1 MSAKDKKSQKAINRK
16 TNVHKKS
23 PNIKKIWKNNWF
35 IISLSFKT
43 APVFMIYMIFE
54 QIKQAGLVFLE
65 HIYGIHYVLEAAEYG
80 KPFILVLRFLSI
92 VLASWAISFIFSGI
106 YQNYVSQKGILKIQ
120 KRLKEIIYD
129 KVKDIDLECYDNP
142 EYYNNFVLAISESE
156 QSINRAHRIL
166 ESTTYG
172 FTSLI
177 TSGIFFLTI
186 DSVSVLF
193 VLGSF
198 VLTFFFTKY
207 LNKLNYKNRIEKN
220 PFERKR
226 AYIHRVF
233 YLNEY
238 AKELRLNPDISTR
251 LNDEFGN
258 SNNEI
263 KMIEKK
269 YAPKRT
275 IFQFI
280 VQYITNDFITD
291 VIYIIYLVYRA
302 AVMHAISYSSVVV
315 LWNSQGNLKY
325 SLRTFAQL
333 LPQLSENSLYIE
345 KIQDFLRYD
354 SKVISMKNLSV
365 PKESKILEIKN
376 ISFGYTVGDG
386 YILNNINLTIH
397 PNEKIALVGYNGA
410 GKTTLIKLI
419 MRLYDPCEGEILY
432 DGINIKDYD
441 LNEYREAIGAIFQD
455 FKIFAATIEEN
466 VCLDENKAYTS
477 PSEEENEQQR
487 ILDALTFSGF
497 KNKLDKLPKGLN
509 TELTREFEEDGTEL
523 SGGEN
528 QKLAI
533 ARAFYKD
540 AGMVILDEP
549 SSALDPIAEYQL
561 NEVMLE
567 AAAHKT
573 VIFISHRLST
583 TRNADKIFM
592 LERGRIIEEG
602 SHEDLLAMDKKYAR
616 MWRAQAGK
624 YISS

>member
-1 MSAKDKKSQKAINRK
+1 MSAKDKKSR
-16 TNVHKKS
+16 NV
-23 PNIKKIWKNNWF
+23 KKIWKNNWF

-54 QIKQAGLVFLE
+54 QVKQAVLVFLE
-65 HIYGIHYVLEAAEYG
+65 HTYGIHYVLEAAEYG
-80 KPFILVLRFLSI
+80 KPFILVIRFLSI

-156 QSINRAHRIL
+156 QSINRAHKIL

-172 FTSLI
+172 FSALI

-193 VLGSF
+193 VVGAF
-198 VLTFFFTKY
+198 VLTLFFTKY
-207 LNKLNYKNRIEKN
+207 INKLNYSNRIEKN
-220 PFERKR
+220 PIERKR
-226 AYIHRVF
+226 AYVHRVF

-251 LNDEFGN
+251 LNDEFDD
-258 SNNEI
+258 SNKEI

-275 IFQFI
+275 ILQFI

-291 VIYIIYLVYRA
+291 VIYIAYLVYRA

-315 LWNSQGNLKY
+315 LWNSQGHLKH

-354 SKVISMKNLSV
+354 SKVISMKNLQV

-376 ISFGYTVGDG
+376 ISFAYSEKDG
-386 YILNNINLTIH
+386 NILNNISLIIH
-397 PNEKIALVGYNGA
+397 PNEKAALVGYNGA

-441 LNEYREAIGAIFQD
+441 LNGYREAIGAIFQD
-455 FKIFAATIEEN
+455 FKIFAATVEEN
-466 VCLDENKAYTS
+466 VFLDENKVYKNN
-477 PSEEENEQQR
+477 SEEENEKQR

-497 KNKLDKLPKGLN
+497 DDKLDDLPKGLK
-509 TELTREFEEDGTEL
+509 TELTTEFEKDGTDL

-561 NEVMLE
+561 NETMLR

-583 TRNADKIFM
+583 TRNADRIFM
-592 LERGRIIEEG
+592 LEQGRIIEEG
-602 SHEDLLAMDKKYAR
+602 RHEELLDMDEKYAK
-616 MWRAQAGK
+616 MWKAQAGK
-624 YISS
+624 YINL

>member
-1 MSAKDKKSQKAINRK
+1 MSTKDKKSP
-16 TNVHKKS
+16 NV
-23 PNIKKIWKNNWF
+23 KKIWMNNWF

-54 QIKQAGLVFLE
+54 EIKQGVLVFLE
-65 HIYGIHYVLEAAEYG
+65 HTYGIHYVLEAAEYG
-80 KPFILVLRFLSI
+80 KPFILVVRFLSI
-92 VLASWAISFIFSGI
+92 ILASWAISFVFSGI
-106 YQNYVSQKGILKIQ
+106 FQNYISQKGMLKIQ
-120 KRLKEIIYD
+120 KKLKELIYD

-156 QSINRAHRIL
+156 QSIDRAHKIL
-166 ESTTYG
+166 KSTTYG
-172 FTSLI
+172 FTALI

-186 DSVSVLF
+186 DAVSVIF
-193 VLGSF
+193 VVGAF

-207 LNKLNYKNRIEKN
+207 INKLNYKNRIEKN

-226 AYIHRVF
+226 AYVHRVF

-238 AKELRLNPDISTR
+238 AKELRLNPGISTR
-251 LNDEFGN
+251 LDDEFNN

-263 KMIEKK
+263 QMIEKK

-275 IFQFI
+275 ILQFI
-280 VQYITNDFITD
+280 VQYVTNDFIAD
-291 VIYIIYLVYRA
+291 VIYIVYLVYRA

-315 LWNSQGNLKY
+315 LWNSQGHLKN
-325 SLRTFAQL
+325 SLRSFAQI

-345 KIQDFLRYD
+345 KIQDFLKYD
-354 SKVISMKNLSV
+354 KKVISVKNLPV
-365 PKESKILEIKN
+365 PKDSKALEIRN
-376 ISFGYTVGDG
+376 ISFGYSEKDG
-386 YILNNINLTIH
+386 YILNNISLTIH
-397 PNEKIALVGYNGA
+397 PNEKAALVGYNGA

-441 LNEYREAIGAIFQD
+441 LNGYREAIGAIFQD
-455 FKIFAATIEEN
+455 FRIFAATVEEN
-466 VCLDENKAYTS
+466 VFLDENKVFEIN
-477 PSEEENEQQR
+477 SEEENERQR
-487 ILDALTFSGF
+487 ILDALKFSGF
-497 KNKLDKLPKGLN
+497 NDKLGKLPKGLK
-509 TELTREFEEDGTEL
+509 TELTTEFEEDGTDL

-561 NEVMLE
+561 NEAMLR

-583 TRNADKIFM
+583 TRNADRIFM
-592 LERGRIIEEG
+592 LENGSIIEEG
-602 SHEDLLAMDKKYAR
+602 SHEELLNMNKKYSE

-624 YISS
+624 YINI